1 MATFEESWTNTE
13 EDVTK
18 LSSAGLVFKHY
29 GKQVIARSVL
39 SNWGV
44 QLEGDTLEKVYQKVY
59 KKLIL

>member
-1 MATFEESWTNTE
+1 MATFEESWTNTA

-18 LSSAGLVFKHY
+18 LSSAGLVYKHY
-29 GKQVIARSVL
+29 GKQVIMRAVS

-44 QLEGDTLEKVYQKVY
+44 NLEGEQLEKVYQKVY